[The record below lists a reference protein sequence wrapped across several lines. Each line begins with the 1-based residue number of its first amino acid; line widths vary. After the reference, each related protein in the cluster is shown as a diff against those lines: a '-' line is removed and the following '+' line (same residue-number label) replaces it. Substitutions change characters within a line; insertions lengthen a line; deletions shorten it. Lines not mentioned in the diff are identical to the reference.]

1 MSLLDDGETTVGTH
15 VCVSHEGPAW
25 SGEQIRIEYHLQ
37 AVERRRITFEVEASS
52 ARGLI
57 SRGTHERAVIDLA
70 RYESQAPAKEGRHGN
85 DDGQHQRRR
94 SIGTPPTARPAVRV
108 SHAFHGLATSHRV
121 ACSSRTS
128 SGQTVG
134 ERAQAGSPYVPGRPW
149 QRGGAEP

>member
-1 MSLLDDGETTVGTH
+1 MIDFSAPVLGSRIAGHASFRVEVNDLVTHVPGGVLATPAMIAFIEYARASALVSLLDDGETTVGTH

-70 RYESQAPAKEGRHGN
+70 RYESQAPAKEG
-85 DDGQHQRRR
+85 
-94 SIGTPPTARPAVRV
+94 
-108 SHAFHGLATSHRV
+108 
-121 ACSSRTS
+121 
-128 SGQTVG
+128 
-134 ERAQAGSPYVPGRPW
+134 
-149 QRGGAEP
+149 